1 MQLTGILMRRDP
13 APFVVNLFLY
23 YFERQWLFQTEK
35 WDLRKARIFLCT
47 LNNDEFENNCKETY
61 PDAPELLKENEDPR
75 KSSILDLLIKFHDR
89 KFTSDLIDERYFFPF
104 YINRLP
110 YMDSNITSKT
120 FCASISSEILHIS
133 GTTTDL
139 IIMVA
144 RANLL
149 LIWMK
154 KER

>member
-1 MQLTGILMRRDP
+1 MKI
-13 APFVVNLFLY
+13 
-23 YFERQWLFQTEK
+23 
-35 WDLRKARIFLCT
+35 
-47 LNNDEFENNCKETY
+47 DEFENNCKETY

-75 KSSILDLLIKFHDR
+75 KSSILDLLMKFHDR
-89 KFTSDLIDERYFFPF
+89 KFTSDLTDERYFFPF
-104 YINRLP
+104 YINRVP

-133 GTTTDL
+133 WKTTDL

-149 LIWMK
+149 LVWMK
-154 KER
+154 KERYCTNIIASFKKIFSEHFKIFHNSRDMAGEFIKHFFL